1 MSAAVP
7 AVFEAV
13 KVDYAAI
20 APMLVVVGG
29 ALIGVLVEAVAP
41 RSTRYGAQLVLTSPR
56 SPRPSWRCSS
66 GPSRTRPSRSGSRS
80 PSTVRRS
87 SLQATLLVFG
97 LLGVLAM
104 SERFGGKSAD
114 AFTRW
119 ARLARVPAGSSGDT
133 GGIRDIRG
141 VPRWRSSRSSGCS
154 SFAANDLITMFV
166 ASKFSHCRSTS
177 SLAWPR
183 RRRLLSQEASLK
195 YFLLGAFSSA
205 FFPSAPRCSTASPGP
220 RTSS

>member
-41 RSTRYGAQLVLTSPR
+41 RSTRYGAQLVLTLATIAAALVALFVWAVPHKAVTLGQSLAID
-56 SPRPSWRCSS
+56 
-66 GPSRTRPSRSGSRS
+66 GPALF
-80 PSTVRRS
+80 
-87 SLQATLLVFG
+87 LQATLLVFG

-114 AFTRW
+114 AFTPMGASSPGSPQEAAATR
-119 ARLARVPAGSSGDT
+119 AGFATSRCS
-133 GGIRDIRG
+133 
-141 VPRWRSSRSSGCS
+141 RWRSSRSSGCS
-154 SFAANDLITMFV
+154 SSSPRTTSSRCSWP
-166 ASKFSHCRSTS
+166 SKFSHCRSTS
-177 SLAWPR
+177 SPAWLAVVACCR
-183 RRRLLSQEASLK
+183 RRR
-195 YFLLGAFSSA
+195 
-205 FFPSAPRCSTASPGP
+205 R
-220 RTSS
+220 